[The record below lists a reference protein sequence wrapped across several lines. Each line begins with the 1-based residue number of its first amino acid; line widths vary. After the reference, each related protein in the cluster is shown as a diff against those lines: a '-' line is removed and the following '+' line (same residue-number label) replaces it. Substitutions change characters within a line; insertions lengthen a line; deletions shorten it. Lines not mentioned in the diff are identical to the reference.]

1 MHDLNLSDGVV
12 VLSPLRLDDVDA
24 HLAGEDELLVR
35 WLSGEPA
42 TRAGTEAY
50 FRHCI
55 EQWATCGPL
64 RALGIRTAAQR
75 TLVGYIDLRFD
86 VEGLEPGQVNISYVL
101 YPAWRGQGLVSR
113 AVRLICRYAA
123 AEGATQG
130 VIRVDPENYAS
141 AAVARRSGFTY
152 DKQLLEADGNRT
164 DWYLLSLPDE
174 GGLPST

>member
-1 MHDLNLSDGVV
+1 MHDVKLSDGVV
-12 VLSPLRLDDVDA
+12 TLSPLRLDDVDA
-24 HLAGEDELLVR
+24 HLAGDDELLVR

-64 RALGIRTAAQR
+64 RAFGIRTR
-75 TLVGYIDLRFD
+75 STLAGYIDLRSD
-86 VEGLEPGQVNISYVL
+86 VAGLAPGQVNISYAL
-101 YPAWRGQGLVSR
+101 YPAWRGQGLVTR

-130 VIRVDPENYAS
+130 VIRVDPENSPS

-174 GGLPST
+174 VPPPIT

>member
-1 MHDLNLSDGVV
+1 M
-12 VLSPLRLDDVDA
+12 VLSPPRLDDVDA
-24 HLAGEDELLVR
+24 HLAGDDELLVR

-64 RALGIRTAAQR
+64 RAFGIRTAARR

-86 VEGLEPGQVNISYVL
+86 VVGLEPGQGNISYAL
-101 YPAWRGQGLVSR
+101 YPDWRGQGLVTR

-123 AEGATQG
+123 AEGVTQA
-130 VIRVDPENYAS
+130 VIRVDPENRAS
-141 AAVARRSGFTY
+141 AAVARRSGFIH
-152 DKQLLEADGNRT
+152 DKQLLEDDGNRT
-164 DWYLLSLPDE
+164 DWYLLGLPDE
-174 GGLPST
+174 GVLPSA